1 MKKIKFKFENI
12 ELYTYIIISILMVFI
27 LLIFYNFINTNVI
40 KVIGSTEITLDP
52 AKIRISDVNV
62 ERFEKIANIIE
73 KKASSKK
80 TSSRVVFE

>member
-1 MKKIKFKFENI
+1 MKKIKLKFENI
-12 ELYTYIIISILMVFI
+12 ELYTYIIISILMVFT

-40 KVIGSTEITLDP
+40 KVIGSTEVTLDP